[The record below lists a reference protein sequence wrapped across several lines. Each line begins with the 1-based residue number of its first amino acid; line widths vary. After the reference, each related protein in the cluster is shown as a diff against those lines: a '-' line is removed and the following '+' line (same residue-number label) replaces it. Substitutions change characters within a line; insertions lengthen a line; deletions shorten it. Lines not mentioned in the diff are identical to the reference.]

1 MCSLMYNTP
10 KRNMPASGQRT
21 GIANPLVNY
30 GKTPRWLFARMRL
43 LALEIVIITL
53 SELIY
58 DVPVSLRDPANY
70 SFTHGGKDGYLYPV
84 DRKTYNSSIQFL
96 AQALD
101 KAKIGDKEK
110 LNAFKRLRA

>member
-1 MCSLMYNTP
+1 
-10 KRNMPASGQRT
+10 MPPSGQRT
-21 GIANPLVNY
+21 CIAHLPLHY
-30 GKTPRWLFARMRL
+30 TKAPRWLFARMRL
-43 LALEIVIITL
+43 LALEIVIVTL

-58 DVPVSLRDPANY
+58 DVPVSLRDPASY
-70 SFTHGGKDGYLYPV
+70 SFAHGGKNGYPYPV
-84 DRKTYNSSIQFL
+84 DRKIYGSSIQFL